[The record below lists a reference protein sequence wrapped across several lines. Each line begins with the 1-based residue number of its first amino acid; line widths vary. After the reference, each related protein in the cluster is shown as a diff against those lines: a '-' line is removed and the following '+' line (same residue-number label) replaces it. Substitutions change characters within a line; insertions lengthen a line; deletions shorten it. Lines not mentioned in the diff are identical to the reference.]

1 MHLSLILRDI
11 ILVAIGINVALSVFG
26 YLLNDQKL
34 LATSLVSLASLL
46 IAIALKAYD
55 LFE

>member
-11 ILVAIGINVALSVFG
+11 ILVAIGINICLVVFG
-26 YLLNDQKL
+26 YLLGDQKL
-34 LATSLVSLASLL
+34 LATALVSLASLL
-46 IAIALKAYD
+46 IAIAIKAYD

>member
-11 ILVAIGINVALSVFG
+11 ILVAIGINVALAVFG

-34 LATSLVSLASLL
+34 LVMALVSLASLL